1 MPRNEI
7 APEHFASWVEWAR
20 ANSLGLD
27 FNPTFFSHPLS
38 ADGFTLS
45 NEDEGIRKF
54 WVEHGNLMLV
64 PTICLSEY
72 WTREPNLPTSVMEH
86 VKVKSFNVE
95 DAAIASKLIREKI
108 VVREGEQRDIFK
120 DDVKIVGSA
129 CALKAVAIAT
139 EDVKTMARYVARV
152 SKKCPEA
159 NGLRAVLISQPF
171 IQCLV

>member
-1 MPRNEI
+1 MSRNLRVKSVVLDSCFLI
-7 APEHFASWVEWAR
+7 TLCDAR
-20 ANSLGLD
+20 RPNHETAKKY
-27 FNPTFFSHPLS
+27 F
-38 ADGFTLS
+38 
-45 NEDEGIRKF
+45 KF

-171 IQCLV
+171 NTGTAEFGDPTFPNM